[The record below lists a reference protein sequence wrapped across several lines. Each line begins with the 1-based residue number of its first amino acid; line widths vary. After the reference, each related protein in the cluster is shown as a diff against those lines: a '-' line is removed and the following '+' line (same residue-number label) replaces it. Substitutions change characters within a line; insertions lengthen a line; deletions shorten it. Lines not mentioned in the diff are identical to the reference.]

1 MQIHGESNSI
11 TTDYIRYLE
20 FCISFNI
27 RSNISRLQLGMS
39 VSSMVIKCRNRTVE
53 VMTSVSYL
61 MHDGVSQATKTKLIY
76 RTLLAC
82 FGNIVNFWSKMMMME
97 YNEINAK
104 LKITKKASAFLE
116 IGQADRRVS
125 FINQLDRSH
134 RRCQFLVI

>member
-11 TTDYIRYLE
+11 TTDYIRCLE
-20 FCISFNI
+20 FCVSFNI

-39 VSSMVIKCRNRTVE
+39 VCSMVIKCRNRTMW
-53 VMTSVSYL
+53 VMTSVPYT
-61 MHDGVSQATKTKLIY
+61 MHDGVSQATKTKLTY

-82 FGNIVNFWSKMMMME
+82 LENIVNFWSKMMME

-104 LKITKKASAFLE
+104 LKKASAFLE

-134 RRCQFLVI
+134 RRCQFFVI